1 MPPERTNPDIIIPS
15 SPPPPPPPD
24 SLESSFPILTIS
36 IIGILA
42 TAIILLSYY
51 AYVTKCSRNWRQFNT
66 ITRLHRSLRRHREGL
81 LGLQPGTAGLHGLDE
96 LAIQGIPT
104 FRYRRGQPSDELSSN
119 ECPVCLNEFKEEER
133 VRQLPNCLHVFH
145 IDCIDA
151 WLSMHAN
158 CPLCRSEITRTSLI
172 PANSVTEL
180 VAAREEDDDVRP
192 SSENV
197 NGGRERKL
205 PHGFSM
211 GDECIDIRNRGGEFG
226 VQLMRRSFS
235 MDSSNDRQL
244 YIAVQEILRKN
255 SDLQMAGGGEEGSS
269 STGTLGRV
277 RRSFF
282 SFGHYGSSKNS
293 VLPIDSEV

>member
-1 MPPERTNPDIIIPS
+1 MPRERTNPGIIIPS
-15 SPPPPPPPD
+15 SPPLLTAPPPPPPPPD
-24 SLESSFPILTIS
+24 SLESSFPTLTIS

-42 TAIILLSYY
+42 TAILLLSYY
-51 AYVTKCSRNWRQFNT
+51 AYVTKCCRNWRQFSA

-104 FRYRRGQPSDELSSN
+104 FRYRRGQPSELSSN

-158 CPLCRSEITRTSLI
+158 CPLCRSEITSTPLM

-180 VAAREEDDDVRP
+180 VAAREDDDVVR
-192 SSENV
+192 
-197 NGGRERKL
+197 GRERKL
-205 PHGFSM
+205 PQSFSM
-211 GDECIDIRNRGGEFG
+211 GDECIEIRNRGGEFG